1 MCWPGILLPSHIGSR
16 RRTDR
21 VVGNKTGRKVLVV
34 VSWAGGEGRKE
45 VERSLAIPGLE
56 ADAGQKAMKKVVLR
70 KKKKREQVNLLD
82 WQKWAPMYSC
92 P

>member
-45 VERSLAIPGLE
+45 VEHSLAIPGLE
-56 ADAGQKAMKKVVLR
+56 ADAGQDHVCDHTCSPNCTTAGSVLR
-70 KKKKREQVNLLD
+70 DCKPQITEL
-82 WQKWAPMYSC
+82 S
-92 P
+92 